1 MLLRLFNSTQPGVI
15 LVIAV
20 TMGLLWINAFMNPL
34 PLNYSVYETGS
45 MPLYALLKYLNGSN
59 PLTGTFFSIV
69 LLSFMS
75 FLMVHFNTTHF
86 FIGERTFLPAIIYIL
101 FSCVFIDNQIL
112 NPALPASVLLMLA
125 MMRIM
130 DSYRKPGTAFNYFD
144 AGLLV
149 GIGTLFYAGLIWF
162 TVIIIAGNALLRA
175 WNIKEITLSLIGV
188 AVPLF
193 ITAGVFY
200 ITGKEP
206 GLIFNT
212 MSLNL
217 FSETEG
223 YGFGKLTVVIL
234 IILGLITLVSAG
246 SLVATMNSKK
256 IKTRKTFYLLLWMFF
271 ISLTIYFTL
280 PHVSVEVIFLAAIP
294 ASYLISHYL
303 IYQKKRLIP
312 EVIFTGLL
320 ILILLKQILS
330 FL

>member
-1 MLLRLFNSTQPGVI
+1 
-15 LVIAV
+15 
-20 TMGLLWINAFMNPL
+20 
-34 PLNYSVYETGS
+34 
-45 MPLYALLKYLNGSN
+45 
-59 PLTGTFFSIV
+59 
-69 LLSFMS
+69 
-75 FLMVHFNTTHF
+75 
-86 FIGERTFLPAIIYIL
+86 
-101 FSCVFIDNQIL
+101 
-112 NPALPASVLLMLA
+112 
-125 MMRIM
+125 
-130 DSYRKPGTAFNYFD
+130 
-144 AGLLV
+144 
-149 GIGTLFYAGLIWF
+149 
-162 TVIIIAGNALLRA
+162 
-175 WNIKEITLSLIGV
+175 
-188 AVPLF
+188 
-193 ITAGVFY
+193 
-200 ITGKEP
+200 
-206 GLIFNT
+206 